1 MDRPRVLVVEDCRMT
16 SLLLRHILGK
26 LGVHVDSA
34 MTGEEALSLALS
46 DTEYPLIFLDV
57 MLPDLDG
64 FEICRRIRAAES
76 IVRPR
81 IYFLTAMGE
90 AYSNNHEEVGG
101 DGVFFKPVVP
111 SQIHQIVRETV
122 LEGENA

>member
-16 SLLLRHILGK
+16 SLLLRHILSK

-34 MTGEEALSLALS
+34 MTGEQALSLALGGN
-46 DTEYPLIFLDV
+46 EYPLIFLDV

-64 FEICRRIRAAES
+64 FEICRRIRATETD
-76 IVRPR
+76 VRPR

-90 AYSNNHEEVGG
+90 SYSNNHEEVGG

-111 SQIHQIVRETV
+111 SQIHQVVKDTV
-122 LEGENA
+122 LESENA